1 MYPFLLGTYNSLGEQ
16 IIPQTIVGG
25 TSDAHSEVF
34 MLSGR
39 DESESV
45 VKNGTF
51 AGLGINEALARLGGE
66 EHTPDNNFPIY
77 IKALNTIERLPV
89 KVYPDDEYAALH
101 GNKKGKI
108 SLIYI
113 ADCKKGAEI
122 VYGLSRN
129 VSPDELKSRVK
140 GGSLSAICNFVGV
153 QKGDVFFVPPGVVF
167 CLGGGISALEIS
179 TNSDSEYIISDYG
192 RVDIHGNPRPLQI
205 DRALD
210 VMKTRK
216 NNLSY
221 GNTGELTLYPFG
233 TVRELGVCDVFK
245 TDLITM
251 DGNLGL
257 YENENLISIVF
268 ISGEVDMSYPSGT
281 MHLKTGDS
289 VLIPKGVKVK
299 LSGRAEIIHTKI

>member
-1 MYPFLLGTYNSLGEQ
+1 MILGGNSG
-16 IIPQTIVGG
+16 
-25 TSDAHSEVF
+25 EVF
-34 MLSGR
+34 VLSGR
-39 DESESV
+39 DESESI

-51 AGLGINEALARLGGE
+51 AGLGINEALSRLGGE
-66 EHTPDNNFPIY
+66 EDTPDNNFPLY
-77 IKALNTIERLPV
+77 IKALNTVERLPV

-113 ADCKKGAEI
+113 VDCKKGAEI

-167 CLGGGISALEIS
+167 AIGGGISALEIS

-192 RVDIHGNPRPLQI
+192 RVDSYGKPRPLQI

-210 VMKTRK
+210 VMKQAA
-216 NNLSY
+216 
-221 GNTGELTLYPFG
+221 GGELEQAVTWLNLADLETAEKGYEEAEESIQVCLDRARLLLDTPSLPRNG
-233 TVRELGVCDVFK
+233 YYAYVVRCCAPTFEYYGRFMDAQEL
-245 TDLITM
+245 
-251 DGNLGL
+251 
-257 YENENLISIVF
+257 EEISSAIYRQQK
-268 ISGEVDMSYPSGT
+268 E
-281 MHLKTGDS
+281 K
-289 VLIPKGVKVK
+289 
-299 LSGRAEIIHTKI
+299 A